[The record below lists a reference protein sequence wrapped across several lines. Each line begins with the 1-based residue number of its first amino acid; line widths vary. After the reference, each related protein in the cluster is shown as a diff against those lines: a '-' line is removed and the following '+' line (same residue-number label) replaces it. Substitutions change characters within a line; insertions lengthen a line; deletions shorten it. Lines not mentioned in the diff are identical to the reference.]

1 MSARAEILQRIAE
14 LLDGRPVRWA
24 DPSRFIGD
32 YDGRDR
38 TLEVFNADAHEQ
50 RGLLR
55 SMRPIRE
62 ELEAMAGGPVV
73 VIFHTRAESSRL
85 HSGFVTAH
93 EDAAPL
99 RDLARRIRERLF
111 GSTIEFVRAGG
122 KNGVQVELGNRSLTI
137 VWDRQTGFDI
147 RLDIEPFVDR
157 DPDFRISDGERALLS
172 VSMLLAEEAKDVAL
186 ADELEGLVLPEPGAA
201 NPDANID
208 APPSLGFEDQIVGQG
223 MKQPPRTAA

>member
-1 MSARAEILQRIAE
+1 MSAREEILQQIAE
-14 LLDGRPVRWA
+14 VLDGRPVRWA

-62 ELEAMAGGPVV
+62 ELEAVAGGPVV

-93 EDAAPL
+93 EDSAPL
-99 RDLARRIRERLF
+99 RDLARRIRERLL
-111 GSTIEFVRAGG
+111 GATVESVRVSG
-122 KNGVQVELGNRSLTI
+122 KDSLQVELGSRSIAI

-147 RLDIEPFVDR
+147 RLVVEPFVGR

-172 VSMLLAEEAKDVAL
+172 VSMLLAEEAKDVGL
-186 ADELEGLVLPEPGAA
+186 ADELEELVLPEPSAV
-201 NPDANID
+201 NPDASID
-208 APPSLGFEDQIVGQG
+208 APPRLDFEDQIVGQG